1 MKWQLFILS
10 FFYLSI
16 VHCQSTNPNSWSFE
30 QCIDSALINNN
41 KIRTSQLNQEISNIY
56 LKNSKYNYLPSLNGG
71 ATHGY
76 NWGQTIDPFTN
87 QFATNR
93 VQYNNFYLNSSVAL
107 FSGFQNYYTHKIKT
121 VDYQSQQYNLE
132 IDQRNI
138 KIKVAL
144 AYLQVLLN
152 NEMLNVLNEQLLLTS
167 KLKQRIQFLIDAEKE
182 PKFKL
187 IEIVAQEETDK
198 YNVLKAQND
207 LNYSLLLLQ
216 QVMSM
221 PYQPNFNIVTFDSIA
236 NQSIQNN
243 PIDLNTL
250 PDIKLTELNIHKQE
264 MTIKSNQ
271 SNYYPKLSLNG
282 SLGSGYSGNNKYLT
296 PNGELQPKPF
306 NTQLSENFYQSVSLS
321 LTVPIFNK
329 NTNKRD
335 LQINQIK
342 LEQLQIEKE
351 QLVLELNQKIEQ
363 IKLEINNLN
372 AQLKSLQLVLESNQK
387 NYSNANIQFKNG
399 YITYTQLLEVKNK
412 LFKSQSEL
420 LQTKYTMYS
429 KSLIFGFYEGV

>member
-56 LKNSKYNYLPSLNGG
+56 LINSKYNYLPSLNGG

-93 VQYNNFYLNSSVAL
+93 VQYNSFYLNSSVSL
-107 FSGFQNYYTHKIKT
+107 FSGFKNYYTHKIKT

-138 KIKVAL
+138 KIKVTL

-216 QVMSM
+216 QVMSI

-250 PDIKLTELNIHKQE
+250 PDIKLTELKVQKQE

-363 IKLEINNLN
+363 LKLEINNLN

-387 NYSNANIQFKNG
+387 NYSNANIQFKNE

-429 KSLIFGFYEGV
+429 KSLILGFYEGV